1 MHLDRYLGALD
12 MDARKRKVDF
22 NSSAEEDDGQLHYRW
37 TAHLQARGTV
47 VQADDGR
54 VFFVELT
61 GSRKQQLL
69 PLVRP
74 LRASFAV
81 ADPDA
86 MQLWAMMGLHVRLPS
101 EFRLEKADLKTGQSV
116 LRLRA
121 KRCSIMMSRQALVGE
136 DMAGK
141 SFAETLRDR
150 FESMGSVEEVSATRV
165 AVEVH
170 PKRSLFLYRA
180 GSLHQHEP
188 ETNQIVTLGWVTMR
202 RRWRPDWAWFD

>member
-1 MHLDRYLGALD
+1 
-12 MDARKRKVDF
+12 MDARKRKVEF
-22 NSSAEEDDGQLHYRW
+22 NSSEEEDEGQLHYRW

-69 PLVRP
+69 PMIRP
-74 LRASFAV
+74 IRTTFQV

-86 MQLWAMMGLHVRLPS
+86 LQLWAMMGLRVRVPS
-101 EFRLEKADLKTGQSV
+101 EFRLEKADLKTGQTV

-121 KRCSIMMSRQALVGE
+121 KRCTLLVSRQALVAEGG
-136 DMAGK
+136 AGN
-141 SFAETLRDR
+141 SFVENLRTR
-150 FESMGSVEEVSATRV
+150 FEPMATVEAVSDTRV
-165 AVEVH
+165 AVDVH
-170 PKRSLFLYRA
+170 PRRSLFLYRA

-202 RRWRPDWAWFD
+202 RKWRPEWAWFD